1 MKNMK
6 KKFFSSLL
14 LLTLVTLS
22 TSACNFPGFSFS
34 NKSSITPTNTP
45 TLVPTITPRPKATQ
59 PIISID
65 NNSFTI
71 TVTEQQA
78 NQFANQ
84 NSSLIKEPKVQD
96 INIEFREGIISIS
109 GRSEQSGI
117 LLPFLLEVAL
127 KASGSNLPEYQIITA
142 KVGPFDLPESVV
154 DQLTFLLLSKLN
166 EQYLPAAKNIRI
178 NEITI
183 ANGNLI
189 ISGTK

>member
-6 KKFFSSLL
+6 KKMFSCLL
-14 LLTLVTLS
+14 LIVLVTLS

-34 NKSSITPTNTP
+34 NKQSITPAITP
-45 TLVPTITPRPKATQ
+45 TVTPTITPRPKATQ

-96 INIEFREGIISIS
+96 IIIKFREGIISIS
-109 GRSEQSGI
+109 GKAEQSGI
-117 LLPFLLEVAL
+117 LLPFLLEVTL
-127 KASGSNLPEYQIITA
+127 KANGSNLPEYQIITA

-154 DQLTFLLLSKLN
+154 DQLTYLLLSKLN
-166 EQYLPAAKNIRI
+166 EQYLPVAENIII

-189 ISGTK
+189 INGTK